1 LSITAVEICRTDLHI
16 LQVPPAHP
24 AKQGII
30 LGHEFTG
37 QIVGVGSG
45 IPDFKP
51 GESVLI
57 DPHPG

>member
-1 LSITAVEICRTDLHI
+1 MCRTDLHI

-37 QIVGVGSG
+37 QIVEVGSG

>member
-1 LSITAVEICRTDLHI
+1 MSITAVEICRTDLHI

-37 QIVGVGSG
+37 QIVEVGSG